1 VRVGILP
8 FGILPPGQ
16 FDAPFPVEP
25 VYTLTSE
32 VIDVHRVPPGEGVSY
47 GHSYVAT
54 DETSIATLPF
64 GYADGLPRAAANRI
78 DVLIGGQRCPQVGTV
93 TMDYIM
99 VDVGD
104 MEVNI
109 GDELV
114 LLGKQGNEEI
124 TIEELAGDCNTIP
137 YEIACAWG
145 RRVRR
150 VYVE

>member
-1 VRVGILP
+1 
-8 FGILPPGQ
+8 
-16 FDAPFPVEP
+16 
-25 VYTLTSE
+25 
-32 VIDVHRVPPGEGVSY
+32 VSY

-54 DETSIATLPF
+54 DATTIATLPF

-78 DVLIGGQRCPQVGTV
+78 DVLVGGRRCPQVGTV

-99 VDVGD
+99 ADAGD
-104 MEVNI
+104 MEVSI
-109 GDELV
+109 GDEVV
-114 LLGKQGNEEI
+114 LLGRQAVEEI
-124 TIEELAGDCNTIP
+124 TIEELAGACNTIP